1 MKMALRDRWR
11 RRRDHVSGDD
21 ASGPG
26 MPGEPFDPP
35 AYGLRETTERLAGVW
50 REQRRLSLIGLVYAF
65 VYVMLS
71 LAIPLLIA
79 AAIDRSIID
88 HRYPLAPLLAA
99 IGALAIV
106 RAWVNFRRRYAA
118 TRVGIE
124 IEARLR
130 ELLYEA
136 YLRYPRAFYDRQP
149 TGQVLSRAT
158 NDLYP
163 VRYFIGWGMVQGVQS
178 SMLIVGTGVL
188 LAVTNWQL
196 ALWSALPMPLIAVV
210 AWRFGYVV
218 SPVSRV
224 VQARKGDLTDAA
236 NEAVVGIEMVQA
248 FGREQV
254 VRDSFGQRAGAIRTQ
269 MLRQARLE
277 SVYLPPV
284 FYLPSISVALVLFI
298 GGRSVIHGTMSYGDL
313 ALFIQLLL
321 QLVWPL
327 ESIGLILDLGQ
338 RALAAAGRAFSW
350 LDQIPVLP
358 ELPVANATR
367 RPRERPAVVG
377 LEGVHFGYP
386 EGSEVLR
393 GVRLRVQPGEVVA
406 VCGRTGAGKSTLLS
420 LLPRLYDPSRG
431 AVTLGGVD
439 LRAMTLEEVRRSVAV
454 VTQRP
459 LLFTETLREN
469 LVSGRPDAT
478 PAEVELA
485 CRQAG
490 VWTFVDLLPDGLE
503 TLIGERGINLSGGQ
517 RQRVTIARALLSP
530 APVAVL
536 DDPLSAVDT
545 EAEREIV
552 KGLRRGLHGR
562 AVLLATQRLSTL
574 ALADRIVVLEDGRI
588 VEHGDLRELL
598 NEGGTF
604 TQLFGEEAVAGA
616 G

>member
-1 MKMALRDRWR
+1 VRDRWR
-11 RRRDHVSGDD
+11 ARCDRVKDD
-21 ASGPG
+21 RVHEHDPAQGA
-26 MPGEPFDPP
+26 PFDPP
-35 AYGLRETTERLAGVW
+35 AYGLGKTAGRLADVW
-50 REQRRLSLIGLVYAF
+50 REQRRLSLVGLVYAF
-65 VYVMLS
+65 LYSVLS

-79 AAIDRSIID
+79 VTIDDSIVD
-88 HRYPLAPLLAA
+88 HRYPLAPLLVG
-99 IGALAIV
+99 IGVLSVI
-106 RAWVNFRRRYAA
+106 RGWVNFRRRYA
-118 TRVGIE
+118 TSRVGIQ

-163 VRYFIGWGMVQGVQS
+163 VRYFIGWGMVQAVQS

-196 ALWSALPMPLIAVV
+196 ALWSALPMPMIAVV
-210 AWRFGYVV
+210 AWRFGSSVA
-218 SPVSRV
+218 PVSRA

-248 FGREQV
+248 FGRGQI
-254 VRDSFGQRAGAIRTQ
+254 VRDRFADRAATIRTE

-277 SVYLPPV
+277 SIYLPPI
-284 FYLPSISVALVLFI
+284 FYLPSLSVALVLFL

-327 ESIGLILDLGQ
+327 ESIGLILDLSQ

-350 LDQIPVLP
+350 LDQIPVLA
-358 ELPVANATR
+358 ELPPARATR
-367 RPRERPAVVG
+367 RPREQPAIVG
-377 LEGVHFGYP
+377 FGEVHFAYSDGP
-386 EGSEVLR
+386 EVLR
-393 GVRLRVQPGEVVA
+393 GVRLWVEPGEVVA

-420 LLPRLYDPSRG
+420 LVPRLYDPSRG
-431 AVTLGGVD
+431 AVTLSGID
-439 LRAMTLEEVRRSVAV
+439 LRAMTLDDVRSSVTV

-469 LVSGRPDAT
+469 LVAGRRDIT
-478 PAEVELA
+478 GAEIELA
-485 CRQAG
+485 CRRAG
-490 VWTFVDLLPDGLE
+490 VWAFLDLLPDGLD

-517 RQRVTIARALLSP
+517 RQRVTLARALLSP
-530 APVAVL
+530 APVAIL

-552 KGLRRGLHGR
+552 EGLRLGLAGR

-574 ALADRIVVLEDGRI
+574 ALADRIVVLEGGQI
-588 VEHGDLRELL
+588 VEHGELGQL
-598 NEGGTF
+598 LDDGGAF
-604 TQLFGEEAVAGA
+604 TELFGEEAVTGA